1 MRCTLDYQTKDD
13 LRNCRLERE
22 GEDLWWIAADESE
35 RVGNLVRCFPTS
47 SPDSWISV
55 RAEDGREMALIRRL
69 GDLDPD
75 SRATLGP
82 LLHEK
87 YHIPVITLIHS
98 IEGSASGKLI
108 RVQTVEGPDSLDIND
123 ETDVDFSGYPSVLF
137 TDRTKRRKY
146 VIEDAGNLDKQ
157 SRDLIRRHLRTPGRG
172 RGRHFR

>member
-1 MRCTLDYQTKDD
+1 
-13 LRNCRLERE
+13 
-22 GEDLWWIAADESE
+22 
-35 RVGNLVRCFPTS
+35 
-47 SPDSWISV
+47 
-55 RAEDGREMALIRRL
+55 MALIRRL

-82 LLHEK
+82 VLHEK

-108 RVQTVEGPDSLDIND
+108 RVQTVEGPDSLDING

-157 SRDLIRRHLRTPGRG
+157 SRDLIRRHLRTPGRPDEADTSDKVKAG
-172 RGRHFR
+172 SLTRSGLLLGLYICHLVFLVFLVLARPE